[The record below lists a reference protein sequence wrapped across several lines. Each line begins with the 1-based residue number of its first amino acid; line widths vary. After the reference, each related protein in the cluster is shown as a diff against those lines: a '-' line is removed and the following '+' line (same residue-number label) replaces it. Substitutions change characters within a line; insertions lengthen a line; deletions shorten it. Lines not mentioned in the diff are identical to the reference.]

1 VKPLADTNWLAQ
13 CYFQSGPLHEVCRRQ
28 NERHDVPIHISPPV
42 LYEARTVFPRL
53 TGHAN
58 PAALAQLTSDFGDNV
73 VFHPLDWS
81 LLERGGA
88 ELLDKYAHK
97 AAIGAMDSLIVASA
111 LAAGCDWF
119 YSFDTGSNARALA
132 AACRLKV
139 FPDLTEQ
146 DKARLAALRA

>member
-1 VKPLADTNWLAQ
+1 
-13 CYFQSGPLHEVCRRQ
+13 
-28 NERHDVPIHISPPV
+28 
-42 LYEARTVFPRL
+42 VFPRL
-53 TGHAN
+53 ARHAN
-58 PAALAQLTSDFGDNV
+58 PAALAKLISDFDVRV

-81 LLERGGA
+81 VMERMGA

-132 AACRLKV
+132 AVCRLKV
-139 FPDLTEQ
+139 FPDLNEE
-146 DKARLAALRA
+146 DRSRLAAMR